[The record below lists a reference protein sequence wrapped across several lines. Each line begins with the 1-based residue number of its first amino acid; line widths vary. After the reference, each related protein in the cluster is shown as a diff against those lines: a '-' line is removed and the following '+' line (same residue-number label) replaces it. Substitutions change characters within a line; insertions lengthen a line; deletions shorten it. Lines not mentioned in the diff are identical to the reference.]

1 MTKSQL
7 PTGKVCQPVGFLC
20 VRCDLCG
27 KEAIS
32 RRYQSHNPL
41 LSFRMISD
49 TRIEYRNANSRRE
62 TARFRPTGSY
72 GSGVKPRGTGS
83 IGVDGLLRSLP
94 QCGPHLPSLRHQPPD
109 VLSLATAL

>member
-1 MTKSQL
+1 MMLLARRQDPFCHLPDLTLHQANAMRSQMDD
-7 PTGKVCQPVGFLC
+7 
-20 VRCDLCG
+20 VR
-27 KEAIS
+27 K
-32 RRYQSHNPL
+32 RL

-72 GSGVKPRGTGS
+72 GGGVKPRGTGS
-83 IGVDGLLRSLP
+83 VGGGGFLGSLP